1 MNDRHPSEAQPPT
14 GSASDASYAHYP
26 AYDSYGQQSPA
37 GTAQYGDGDPLF
49 GSLPGSY
56 ETGMYDTGTYDTGMY
71 DTGAYGAGAYGMSAY
86 GTGTFH
92 TGAYDGGAVPADGGQ
107 AGDVYG
113 TGAYPTMQW
122 DTGGYD
128 TGAYAVADP
137 QSAAG
142 SYDPYAHTG
151 YEQPPQDT
159 TGYSSSSAYDTAGYE
174 TAGYETGGYGTTAYE
189 ATSYGY
195 GGFDTGSFSTG
206 GVATGG
212 CDTGGYA
219 TGSYDSGSYATGAY
233 ETAET
238 FESTG
243 GFDALGRQATA
254 LQETALQETASYE
267 ATAIWSTTDQGLIAG
282 IPAQAGPPAAETAHW
297 DGTAWDETAPFDAA
311 PFETAHA
318 GSDRHG
324 SGPYESDGYDGYDT
338 ARHGADGNSPA
349 GDAEKHGDL
358 SDAAAVADAMTQA
371 MPIPVPA
378 DAPVGRR
385 AVQPEAGQGGRGRG
399 RRRPAKRSALLTVAV
414 PSVAALGVCAV
425 AAASVAHFG
434 GDDKAEATAQA
445 APDAG
450 AVKPAAANSKLDT
463 QLAGLSASADDFR
476 DRASRTQ
483 ERIDLKERQALDR
496 KRKAEEAARKEA
508 MRPKFV
514 LPVTQHGLS
523 ATFGQA
529 GVNWMSV
536 HTGID
541 FPVSYGTPVM
551 SATDGTIRTQWNSAY
566 GNMAIVTAPDGTEI
580 WYCHLS
586 STKIR
591 SGQVKA
597 GDRIAYSGNSG
608 NSTGPHLHFEVRPGG
623 GAAVDP
629 QPWLRSHGLNPN

>member
-1 MNDRHPSEAQPPT
+1 MNDRHPSEAQPST
-14 GSASDASYAHYP
+14 GPASDASYAHYP
-26 AYDSYGQQSPA
+26 AYDSYGQQPPA

-56 ETGMYDTGTYDTGMY
+56 ETGMYDTGAYDTGMY
-71 DTGAYGAGAYGMSAY
+71 DTGAYDTGAYGMSAY

-92 TGAYDGGAVPADGGQ
+92 TGAYGGGACSTDGSQ
-107 AGDVYG
+107 TGDAYG

-122 DTGGYD
+122 DTGSYD

-137 QSAAG
+137 QAAG
-142 SYDPYAHTG
+142 GGYDPYAHTA
-151 YEQPPQDT
+151 YEQPAQDT
-159 TGYSSSSAYDTAGYE
+159 TGYSSSSAYDTGGYE
-174 TAGYETGGYGTTAYE
+174 TAGYETTAYE

-206 GVATGG
+206 G
-212 CDTGGYA
+212 CDTGSYA
-219 TGSYDSGSYATGAY
+219 TGSYDSASCDTGSYATGAY

-243 GFDALGRQATA
+243 GFDALGRQA
-254 LQETALQETASYE
+254 TALQETASYE

-297 DGTAWDETAPFDAA
+297 DNTPWDDTAPFDTA
-311 PFETAHA
+311 PFEAAHA
-318 GSDRHG
+318 GSDPHG

-338 ARHGADGNSPA
+338 GRHGTDGNSPA
-349 GDAEKHGDL
+349 GAGDADGHGEL
-358 SDAAAVADAMTQA
+358 GDAAAVADAMTQA

-378 DAPVGRR
+378 DAPAGRR
-385 AVQPEAGQGGRGRG
+385 AAGPEAAKAARGRG
-399 RRRPAKRSALLTVAV
+399 RRRPVKRSALLTVAV
-414 PSVAALGVCAV
+414 PSVAAMGVCAV

-450 AVKPAAANSKLDT
+450 AVKPSAANSKLDT

-496 KRKAEEAARKEA
+496 KRKAEAAARKEA
-508 MRPKFV
+508 MRPKYV

-566 GNMAIVTAPDGTEI
+566 GNMAIVTAPDGTET

-629 QPWLRSHGLNPN
+629 QPWLRDHGLNPN